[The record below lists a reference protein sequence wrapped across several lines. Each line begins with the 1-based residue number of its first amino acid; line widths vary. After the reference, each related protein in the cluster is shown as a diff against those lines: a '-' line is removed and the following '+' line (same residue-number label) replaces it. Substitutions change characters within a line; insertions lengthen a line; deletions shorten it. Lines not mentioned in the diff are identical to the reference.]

1 MRQKFSINELEFLG
15 NNLLNSSWD
24 SFQRAQAIKLFVAE
38 YGYGISLEMALSIGR
53 SLTWTGGSLGDFS
66 SQIENLAL
74 AM

>member
-1 MRQKFSINELEFLG
+1 MQQKFSMNELASLG
-15 NNLLNSSWD
+15 SDLLNSRLD
-24 SFQRAQAIKLFVAE
+24 FFQRAQAIKLFVTE
-38 YGYGISLEMALSIGR
+38 SGYGISLEMALNIAR